1 MNAEIKLLDQTLSL
15 IHIPLGLY
23 SQFLQPILRLLL
35 PSPCAKLEDEFGD
48 LTLAQEH
55 GFLNISV
62 TPIECSIVCNE
73 TWSRTVFEPIIKQLP
88 KTSAKTVSISAESYC
103 VFRVSS
109 PGADAGS
116 RVVDLTS
123 PLALAGISIFFITTY
138 YSDFLIVPSRSR
150 QNVVQA
156 LFEQGFECSEDSSS
170 SFVSPVASLHTR
182 GLSQDSDDPPSTP
195 PPSNAAELQMRTF
208 KLLKKHNV
216 VAHTEPNLRLIHC
229 SGKDVSQLETYSRPS
244 RSYAGNGNHRKSS
257 WVDKVD
263 TKFYTSLV
271 AALVSQPRFLSVT
284 LAEEDEPSLLID
296 RCLLDT
302 FGDSLIGPTD
312 ADLTPILLDL
322 VDLPFE
328 ATGIVAGVAGKL
340 AEGMRMENAEL
351 SYLSTAKTGAVMLSS
366 EYADRA
372 LEILSPLLPKED

>member
-1 MNAEIKLLDQTLSL
+1 
-15 IHIPLGLY
+15 
-23 SQFLQPILRLLL
+23 
-35 PSPCAKLEDEFGD
+35 
-48 LTLAQEH
+48 
-55 GFLNISV
+55 
-62 TPIECSIVCNE
+62 
-73 TWSRTVFEPIIKQLP
+73 
-88 KTSAKTVSISAESYC
+88 
-103 VFRVSS
+103 
-109 PGADAGS
+109 
-116 RVVDLTS
+116 
-123 PLALAGISIFFITTY
+123 
-138 YSDFLIVPSRSR
+138 
-150 QNVVQA
+150 
-156 LFEQGFECSEDSSS
+156 
-170 SFVSPVASLHTR
+170 
-182 GLSQDSDDPPSTP
+182 
-195 PPSNAAELQMRTF
+195 MRTF
-208 KLLKKHNV
+208 KLLKKHSV

-244 RSYAGNGNHRKSS
+244 RNGSHRKSS

-340 AEGMRMENAEL
+340 VEGMRMENAEL

-372 LEILSPLLPKED
+372 LEILSPLLPKEA

>member
-1 MNAEIKLLDQTLSL
+1 MNAEIKLLEQTLSL

-35 PSPCAKLEDEFGD
+35 PSTCATVEDGLGN

-73 TWSRTVFEPIIKQLP
+73 TWSRTVFEPVIKQLP
-88 KTSAKTVSISAESYC
+88 KNLAKTVSISAETYC
-103 VFRVSS
+103 VLRVSA

-116 RVVDLTS
+116 RIVDLTS

-156 LFEQGFECSEDSSS
+156 LFEQGFECSEDSTS
-170 SFVSPVASLHTR
+170 SFVSPVSHTR
-182 GLSQDSDDPPSTP
+182 GLSQESDNPPSTP
-195 PPSNAAELQMRTF
+195 PPSNVAELQMRTF

-216 VAHTEPNLRLIHC
+216 VARIEPDLRLIHC
-229 SGKDVSQLETYSRPS
+229 SGRDVSQHDSYSRSS

-263 TKFYTSLV
+263 TKFYTSLI

-296 RCLLDT
+296 RCLLGT

-312 ADLTPILLDL
+312 SDLTPILLDL

-340 AEGMRMENAEL
+340 VEEMRMENTEL

-366 EYADRA
+366 EHAERA
-372 LEILSPLLPKED
+372 LEVLSPLLPKDA

>member
-1 MNAEIKLLDQTLSL
+1 ML
-15 IHIPLGLY
+15 
-23 SQFLQPILRLLL
+23 
-35 PSPCAKLEDEFGD
+35 
-48 LTLAQEH
+48 
-55 GFLNISV
+55 
-62 TPIECSIVCNE
+62 
-73 TWSRTVFEPIIKQLP
+73 
-88 KTSAKTVSISAESYC
+88 
-103 VFRVSS
+103 RVSS

-138 YSDFLIVPSRSR
+138 YSDFLIVPNRSR

-170 SFVSPVASLHTR
+170 SFVSPSSHTR

-195 PPSNAAELQMRTF
+195 PPSNAAELQLRTF

-216 VAHTEPNLRLIHC
+216 VAHTEPDLRLIHC

-244 RSYAGNGNHRKSS
+244 RSYAGNGSHRKSS

-296 RCLLDT
+296 KCLLET

-340 AEGMRMENAEL
+340 VEGMRMESAEL

-372 LEILSPLLPKED
+372 LEILSPLLPKEA

>member
-1 MNAEIKLLDQTLSL
+1 M
-15 IHIPLGLY
+15 
-23 SQFLQPILRLLL
+23 
-35 PSPCAKLEDEFGD
+35 
-48 LTLAQEH
+48 
-55 GFLNISV
+55 

-73 TWSRTVFEPIIKQLP
+73 TWSRTVFEPVIKQLP
-88 KTSAKTVSISAESYC
+88 KNSAKTVSISAESYC
-103 VFRVSS
+103 VLRVSS

-123 PLALAGISIFFITTY
+123 PLALVGISIFFITTY

-170 SFVSPVASLHTR
+170 SFVSPVAGSHTR
-182 GLSQDSDDPPSTP
+182 GLSQESDNPPSTP

-216 VAHTEPNLRLIHC
+216 VAHTEPDLRLIHC
-229 SGKDVSQLETYSRPS
+229 SGKDVSQLDSYSRPS

-263 TKFYTSLV
+263 TKFYTSLI

-296 RCLLDT
+296 RCLLET

-340 AEGMRMENAEL
+340 VEGMRMENAEL

-372 LEILSPLLPKED
+372 LEILSPLLPKDA

>member
-1 MNAEIKLLDQTLSL
+1 MNAEIKLL
-15 IHIPLGLY
+15 
-23 SQFLQPILRLLL
+23 
-35 PSPCAKLEDEFGD
+35 LEDEFGH

-55 GFLNISV
+55 GFLNVSV

-73 TWSRTVFEPIIKQLP
+73 TWSRTVFEPVIKQLP
-88 KTSAKTVSISAESYC
+88 KNSAKTVSISAESYC
-103 VFRVSS
+103 VLRVSS

-170 SFVSPVASLHTR
+170 SFVSPVASSHTR
-182 GLSQDSDDPPSTP
+182 GLSQESDN

-216 VAHTEPNLRLIHC
+216 VAHTEPDLRLIHC
-229 SGKDVSQLETYSRPS
+229 SGKDVSQLESYSRPS

-263 TKFYTSLV
+263 TKFYTSLI

-296 RCLLDT
+296 RCLLET

-340 AEGMRMENAEL
+340 VEGMRMENAEL

-372 LEILSPLLPKED
+372 LEILSPLLPKDA